1 MTTLGGL
8 VGLLPL
14 VLAPGAGSELYRGI
28 GAVLLGGLLIS
39 TVITLVFVPALLSLM
54 LDLQDRLYAL
64 LGWRREDHYD
74 HDDEEP
80 PVPELVEDLPRPR
93 LAAGADA

>member
-1 MTTLGGL
+1 
-8 VGLLPL
+8 
-14 VLAPGAGSELYRGI
+14 
-28 GAVLLGGLLIS
+28 
-39 TVITLVFVPALLSLM
+39 LM

-80 PVPELVEDLPRPR
+80 QVPELVEDLPRPR